1 MLIGRGQYLFIL
13 WFSLF
18 YYFYLCLHMIMK
30 KLFFFF
36 WSHSSALRV
45 VLSNI
50 GVVSLLCSAGKPQ
63 SLTNSSETTINWQL
77 SVMFFLFCIPSILN
91 QTVCL
96 SQSSYIL
103 YMRCKSLLSLFLYF
117 YSLSLY
123 NSFSHFTSYISWWTE
138 IFLILVKL
146 NLSNYFYFAYVFGML
161 WEFFPSSS
169 SLRKHSIFYIL
180 FYKFCCITF
189 HWEL

>member
-123 NSFSHFTSYISWWTE
+123 NSFSQNVLPIHFIYILMNRNILNFSE
-138 IFLILVKL
+138 IKFVKL
-146 NLSNYFYFAYVFGML
+146 FLFCLCFWYALRIFS
-161 WEFFPSSS
+161 FF
-169 SLRKHSIFYIL
+169 KFIKKTFYIL
-180 FYKFCCITF
+180 HFI
-189 HWEL
+189 L